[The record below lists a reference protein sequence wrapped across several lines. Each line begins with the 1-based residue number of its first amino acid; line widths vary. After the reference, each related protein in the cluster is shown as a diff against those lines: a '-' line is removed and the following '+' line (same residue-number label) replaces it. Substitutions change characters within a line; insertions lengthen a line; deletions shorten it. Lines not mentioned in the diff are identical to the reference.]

1 MVTGKALRI
10 LVVEDESRVAR
21 FIQKGL
27 KEKSYSVDVANDG
40 EEGLFLAQTND
51 YNLIV
56 LDILL
61 PKLDGL
67 QVLKELKRTG
77 NKALV
82 LLLTARDTV
91 QDRIAGLDGGADDY
105 LTKPFAFEEFTAR
118 VRALLR
124 RGQPGDLTKL
134 QLGSL
139 VLDLLAHRVTR
150 EEKNIDLT
158 AKEFALLEYFLRNAG
173 KVVTRTQIAE
183 QVWDLHF
190 DSLTNVI
197 DVTVYHLRDKI
208 DGGSAKPLIHTVRG
222 VGYVLKEE

>member
-1 MVTGKALRI
+1 
-10 LVVEDESRVAR
+10 VVEDERRVAR

-27 KEKSYSVDVANDG
+27 KEKTYAVDVAHDG

-51 YNLIV
+51 YSLIV

-82 LLLTARDTV
+82 LLLTARGAV
-91 QDRIAGLDGGADDY
+91 QDRIEGLDSGADDY
-105 LTKPFAFEEFTAR
+105 LAKPFAFEEFLAR

-124 RGQPGDLTKL
+124 RGQSGDVSKL
-134 QLGSL
+134 QLDGLTVDL
-139 VLDLLAHRVTR
+139 VAHRVTR
-150 EEKNIDLT
+150 DDKAIELT
-158 AKEFALLEYFLRNAG
+158 AKEFALLEYLLRNAG
-173 KVVTRTQIAE
+173 KVMTRTQIAE

-197 DVTVYHLRDKI
+197 DVTLHNLREKV
-208 DGGSAKPLIHTVRG
+208 DGAWSKPLIHTVRG
-222 VGYVLKEE
+222 VGYTMKED